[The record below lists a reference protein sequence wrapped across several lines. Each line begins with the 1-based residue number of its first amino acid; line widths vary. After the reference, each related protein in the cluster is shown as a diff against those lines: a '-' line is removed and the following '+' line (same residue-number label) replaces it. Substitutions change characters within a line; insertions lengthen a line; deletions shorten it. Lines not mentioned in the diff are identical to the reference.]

1 MSENTETFGLHL
13 MVDGYDADESLLR
26 DKEALLQILDAI
38 PKSMGMHC
46 ISDPVVVEVG
56 PKNRK
61 DPGGL
66 SGFVLIAES
75 HVSFHTFPKRGFV
88 TIDVYTTNS
97 LKHSYPLL
105 ALDVLTSTFKNGVYA
120 IRQRTF
126 TPKVGNM
133 DKKSKYLIYLFL
145 LLIFLSVVAS
155 YYRVFII
162 RDYIIIPV

>member
-88 TIDVYTTNS
+88 TIDVYTCQNDLDTDKLTQAFIS
-97 LKHSYPLL
+97 AFGIRRSDVYIQKRGIRYP
-105 ALDVLTSTFKNGVYA
+105 AEN
-120 IRQRTF
+120 
-126 TPKVGNM
+126 
-133 DKKSKYLIYLFL
+133 IY
-145 LLIFLSVVAS
+145 S
-155 YYRVFII
+155 
-162 RDYIIIPV
+162 